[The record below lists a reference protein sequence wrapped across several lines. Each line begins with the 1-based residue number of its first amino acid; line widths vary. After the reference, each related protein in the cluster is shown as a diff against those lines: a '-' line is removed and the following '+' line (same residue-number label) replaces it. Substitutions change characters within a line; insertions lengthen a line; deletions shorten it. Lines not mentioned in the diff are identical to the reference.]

1 MRLLF
6 VCLGNICRSPT
17 GEAVMARMV
26 REAGLQDEIMVDS
39 AGTSDWHVGS
49 PPDAR
54 STAAA
59 SARGT
64 TLAGEARQV
73 IATDFDSWDLL
84 LCADRRNASA
94 LLTLAPDAAAAEKV
108 RLLREFDPAS
118 VAAGHMDVPDP
129 YFGEDGFEEVL
140 DIVEAACAGLLE
152 HVRRRP
158 DVPAGSGEPPC

>member
-26 REAGLQDEIMVDS
+26 REAGLEEEVVVGS
-39 AGTSDWHVGS
+39 AGTSDWHAGS

-59 SARGT
+59 AARGT
-64 TLAGEARQV
+64 TLAGAARQV
-73 IATDFDSWDLL
+73 TVADFEDWDLL
-84 LCADRRNASA
+84 LCADRRNAA
-94 LLTLAPDAAAAEKV
+94 VLLALAPDAAAAEKV
-108 RLLREFDPAS
+108 RLLREFDPDS
-118 VAAGHMDVPDP
+118 VAAGRVDVPDP

-152 HVRRRP
+152 HVQRRREG
-158 DVPAGSGEPPC
+158 ARR